1 MRKRHNN
8 VSVDPRVTIR
18 LVPDGEVH
26 IMQELPL
33 EYLEVYARAW
43 LDKME
48 GKTDE
53 PVYLIFRLRS
63 VWAIDYLINELQRA
77 KKEITNARNNQK

>member
-33 EYLEVYARAW
+33 EYLEIYARAW
-43 LDKME
+43 LDKLE
-48 GKTDE
+48 GKTDV
-53 PVYLIFRLRS
+53 PVYLVLRLRS
-63 VWAIDYLINELQRA
+63 VEAIDYLMDELQKAR
-77 KKEITNARNNQK
+77 KEITNARNNQK

>member
-8 VSVDPRVTIR
+8 VSVDPRITIR

-48 GKTDE
+48 GKMDK
-53 PVYLIFRLRS
+53 PVYLVFRLRS
-63 VWAIDYLINELQRA
+63 VEAIDYLMDELQKAR
-77 KKEITNARNNQK
+77 KEITKCKK